1 MTDNLRPA
9 SDTKPIQPLRVS
21 SRRWIFRVLMAIAFL
36 IITLFLLYPPTDFI
50 GKADLVGR
58 GICHQYP
65 SHSFFVAGKQL
76 PLCARC
82 TGIYLGALLGLA
94 GFFLLGRQ
102 RAAGFPPVPI
112 LAILVGFIGIMAL
125 DGINSMLADIPNVPH
140 LYEPQNWLRLVTGTF
155 HGLAMISILYPAV
168 SETVWHPSRISGER
182 VIENFRELA
191 GFLLGAIVIIGL
203 VLWRPPFMLYP
214 LAFLSSFGVVLMLT
228 FINAVLVLV
237 IFRREGSAITGN
249 DWVFPMVLGLAV
261 SILIL
266 SGMVALRTYVGN
278 LIGVP
283 I

>member
-1 MTDNLRPA
+1 MTDNLP
-9 SDTKPIQPLRVS
+9 SESGTKPIQPTRVS
-21 SRRWIFRVLMAIAFL
+21 SHRWLFRALMALAFL
-36 IITLFLLYPPTDFI
+36 VITLFLLYPPTNFI
-50 GKADLVGR
+50 GKSYLVGT

-65 SHSFFVAGKQL
+65 SHSFFVAGQQL

-82 TGIYLGALLGLA
+82 TGIYLGALMGLA

-102 RAAGFPPVPI
+102 RATGFPPVPI

-125 DGINSMLADIPNVPH
+125 DGINSLLTDIPNAPH

-168 SETVWHPSRISGER
+168 SETMWHPARVSGKR
-182 VIENFRELA
+182 VIENFREFA
-191 GFLLGAIVIIGL
+191 GFLLGAIAVIAL

-228 FINAVLVLV
+228 FINAVLVSV
-237 IFRREGSAITGN
+237 ILKREGTAMTGN
-249 DWVFPMVLGLAV
+249 DWVFPLVMGLAV

-266 SGMVALRTYVGN
+266 AGMIGLRMYVGN

>member
-1 MTDNLRPA
+1 
-9 SDTKPIQPLRVS
+9 
-21 SRRWIFRVLMAIAFL
+21 MAFAFL
-36 IITLFLLYPPTDFI
+36 VITLFLLYPPTDFI
-50 GKADLVGR
+50 GKSYLVGT

-65 SHSFFVAGKQL
+65 SHSFFVNGQQL

-82 TGIYLGALLGLA
+82 TGIYLGALMGLA

-112 LAILVGFIGIMAL
+112 LAILVGFIGLMAV
-125 DGINSMLADIPNVPH
+125 DGINSFLADISGAPH

-182 VIENFRELA
+182 VIENFKELA
-191 GFLLGAIVIIGL
+191 GFLLGAIVVIAL

-214 LAFLSSFGVVLMLT
+214 LAFLSSFGVLLMLT

-237 IFRREGSAITGN
+237 IFKREGSAITGN

-266 SGMVALRTYVGN
+266 AGMIALRTYVGN